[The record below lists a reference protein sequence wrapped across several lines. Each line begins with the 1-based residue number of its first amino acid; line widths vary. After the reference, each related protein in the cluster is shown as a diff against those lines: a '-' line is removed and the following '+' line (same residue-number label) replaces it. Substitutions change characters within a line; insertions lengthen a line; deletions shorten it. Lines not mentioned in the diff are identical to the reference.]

1 MLNNEVLPQTSMND
15 AITKIIIVANSKE
28 NGEMEQL
35 YRASEWM
42 SQEPH
47 CQASAAFITCS
58 LKFMQISY
66 K

>member
-35 YRASEWM
+35 YHASEWM
-42 SQEPH
+42 NQ
-47 CQASAAFITCS
+47 
-58 LKFMQISY
+58 
-66 K
+66 